1 MKKNILFPLGML
13 LLAMPMK
20 AQDIYKMETMSTND
34 LNGTARYVGMGGAMN
49 ALGADLSTMGVNP
62 AGIGM
67 YRRSDIALTGSL
79 TSQPNAH
86 DFYDIGKTRGSF
98 DQMGF
103 VYAAKIGDEVK
114 FVNFGFN
121 YHKRRNMKNF
131 IGINNF
137 ATGGLSQSL
146 QMLDLAYVNDGWLDL
161 TSDKD
166 RELTTPLTC
175 LGFDTQMIAPV
186 YDAEGKL
193 EGYVPSEAQSYSYQR
208 AQWGGIQE
216 YDINVSLNWNDQVYG
231 GITFGVH
238 NVDMHTGTFYS
249 EQLIDP
255 NGPQLHEYY
264 MTNEEA
270 LTGSGYDVKLGMI
283 LRPIE
288 ESPFRIGF
296 AVHTPTFYDLK
307 ANSYLYM
314 NSPYRSEHADYS
326 EADVNVVGN
335 EYKIR
340 TPWKINLSM
349 ATTIG
354 NYLALDAEYEYCDL
368 ASAKVSYFDDDYGYS
383 EGIGGWINSSK
394 DRALNNEA
402 KRFLNSVSTFK
413 IGAEAR
419 LSKNVS
425 ARIGYNFVSAPVKE
439 EAFLNLFTPSSSY
452 YYNTNTDYVNLG
464 EINRVTFGLG
474 YKTKH
479 FYADLAYLYQ
489 AQQGDVYTFHI
500 PGDDSE
506 RNRLQGAKVDLN
518 RHNVMLTLGYKF

>member
-1 MKKNILFPLGML
+1 MKKNILLPLGLL
-13 LLAMPMK
+13 LLAMPMN
-20 AQDIYKMETMSTND
+20 AQDIYKMETMSTVD

-79 TSQPNAH
+79 TSQPNAQ
-86 DFYDIGKTRGSF
+86 DFREIGKTRGSF

-103 VYAAKIGDEVK
+103 VYAAKIGDEVR

-146 QMLDLAYVNDGWLDL
+146 QMLDLSYVNDGWLDL
-161 TSDKD
+161 AHDKD
-166 RELTTPLTC
+166 REYTTPLTC
-175 LGFDTQMIAPV
+175 LGYDTQMIAPI
-186 YDAEGKL
+186 YDEEGKL
-193 EGYVPSEAQSYSYQR
+193 EGYAPSEAQSYSYKR

-255 NGPQLHEYY
+255 DGPQLHEYY
-264 MTNEEA
+264 MSNEEA
-270 LTGSGYDVKLGMI
+270 LTGSGYDVKLGLI

-307 ANSYLYM
+307 ADSYLYM
-314 NSPYRSEHADYS
+314 NSPYRSENADFS

-335 EYKIR
+335 EFKIR

-354 NYLALDAEYEYCDL
+354 NYLALDAEYEYSNQ
-368 ASAKVSYFDDDYGYS
+368 ASAKVSYFDDDYYVDGVS
-383 EGIGGWINSSK
+383 GWINSDK
-394 DRALNNEA
+394 DHALNNEA

-419 LSKNVS
+419 LNKNFS
-425 ARIGYNFVSAPVKE
+425 ARIGYNFVSAPIKE

-464 EINRVTFGLG
+464 EINRVTLGLG
-474 YKTKH
+474 YKSKH
-479 FYADLAYLYQ
+479 IYADIAYLYQ
-489 AQQGDVYTFHI
+489 AQQGDVYTFHV
-500 PGDDSE
+500 PADNSE

-518 RHNVMLTLGYKF
+518 RHNVMFTLGYKF